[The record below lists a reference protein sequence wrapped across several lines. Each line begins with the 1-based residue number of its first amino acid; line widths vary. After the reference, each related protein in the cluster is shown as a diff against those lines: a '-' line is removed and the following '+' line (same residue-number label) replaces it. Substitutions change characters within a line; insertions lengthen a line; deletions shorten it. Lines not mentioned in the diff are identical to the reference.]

1 MDSTLG
7 TAPTGYRRLFLGGN
21 TCVYIADILGPFIL
35 ICYQIINMFII
46 SYLVKSSGILY
57 QVARASMLYNLVT
70 TITRIVNYRVDVWAS
85 RLASSLLPSERARIT
100 YLVSYLWLRFAIYF
114 GIIWLTNFNNKI
126 NGKKLINLL
135 SLRNPMTSNAMRHKH
150 VGICYFWKS
159 LRAGAGSSNTGWL
172 NSI

>member
-70 TITRIVNYRVDVWAS
+70 TLTRIVNYRVDVWAS
-85 RLASSLLPSERARIT
+85 RLASSLLPSERARNYISRELFT
-100 YLVSYLWLRFAIYF
+100 TPSCNLLLHH
-114 GIIWLTNFNNKI
+114 
-126 NGKKLINLL
+126 LIN
-135 SLRNPMTSNAMRHKH
+135 K
-150 VGICYFWKS
+150 FQQ
-159 LRAGAGSSNTGWL
+159 
-172 NSI
+172 